1 MPPSEIAARLAALD
15 ATPTPLAARLDDG
28 PPLGA
33 RAVVLPSAFN
43 PPTIAHLHL
52 LEVARGAASAD
63 SAIALLTTRNVAKEV
78 FGADLAHRVGM
89 LLALRSTQPH
99 LAVMAANVARIADQG
114 VALRGAFPGVEF
126 DFVMGYDTLV
136 RLFQSTYYTDMP
148 AELAA
153 FFAHH
158 RVVATNRAEATV
170 DVVRALLDE
179 PYVRPFADRIIVA
192 AADEH
197 PASLSSTQAREE
209 VRRREGTAAVPA
221 PVLEYIHEHGLYIEG

>member
-1 MPPSEIAARLAALD
+1 MTPSEIAARLATLD
-15 ATPTPLAARLDDG
+15 ASPTPLAARLDDG
-28 PPLGA
+28 APFGR

-52 LEVARGAASAD
+52 LDVAREAAGAD
-63 SAIALLTTRNVAKEV
+63 SAVALLTTRNVAKEV
-78 FGADLAHRVGM
+78 FGADLTHRIGM
-89 LLALRSTQPH
+89 LLALRGTEPN
-99 LAVMAANVARIADQG
+99 LGVMAASVARIADQG
-114 VALRGAFPGVEF
+114 IALRAAFPGTEF

-136 RLFQSTYYTDMP
+136 RLFHSSYYTDMP

-158 RVVATNRAEATV
+158 RVVATNRAEATL

-192 AADEH
+192 QADEH
-197 PASLSSTQAREE
+197 PASLSSTGAREE
-209 VRRREGTAAVPA
+209 IRRREGSGTIAA
-221 PVLEYIHEHGLYIEG
+221 PVLAYIHEHGLYVED